1 MSRVTVPLSLD
12 PLQQSQLRQFVAQMR
27 AELAGRVTSE
37 HLSNM
42 HVIDC
47 EHIYVDPRD
56 WGTRVNNESVFDA
69 VLRYTRRA
77 LELIHGIGT
86 ADEQMTLKVF
96 DTVVVVIPE
105 VEMVVLGTPW
115 NEPAVDSN
123 ERIVVIVRRD
133 RKAPIP
139 RPAARRRQRRKKLRR

>member
-1 MSRVTVPLSLD
+1 
-12 PLQQSQLRQFVAQMR
+12 
-27 AELAGRVTSE
+27 
-37 HLSNM
+37 
-42 HVIDC
+42 
-47 EHIYVDPRD
+47 
-56 WGTRVNNESVFDA
+56 
-69 VLRYTRRA
+69 
-77 LELIHGIGT
+77 
-86 ADEQMTLKVF
+86 MTLKVF